1 MNTPRLEGLPAR
13 FPVAATALYAAVLVA
28 SRGDGA
34 RRRSRCSGA
43 ARARRWM
50 RPISS
55 ARWRAGAPGGQRN
68 AADPAVAAGSPF
80 VEGSSLSVAGAALLQ
95 RVAGAITRV
104 GGQVM
109 SSQVDLQGPQSKAGF
124 ITVTASCE
132 IKPAALQPLLY
143 DVEAGMPFLFVDQL
157 VVQAPAGAA
166 ATPEGRMRVL
176 LAVSGQWQG
185 TK

>member
-1 MNTPRLEGLPAR
+1 MSAPRFESLPAR
-13 FPVAATALYAAVLVA
+13 FPVAAAALYAAVLVA
-28 SRGDGA
+28 FAVMALDSAVDAAA
-34 RRRSRCSGA
+34 RRGA
-43 ARARRWM
+43 ALDAAD
-50 RPISS
+50 IL
-55 ARWRAGAPGGQRN
+55 GQLEGRSPKRTLS

-95 RVAGAITRV
+95 RVAGAITRA
-104 GGQVM
+104 GGHVM

-143 DVEAGMPFLFVDQL
+143 DVEAGMPFLFVEQL

-185 TK
+185 AK